1 MADPIPPKGKY
12 RSDQSGEQPQ
22 TLLVIHVMTPGVIQI
37 PGDVSVGEAA
47 RLMHREQV
55 PCLLIKDTDS
65 QMGIV
70 THSDIV
76 FKVVAQGLNPDDI
89 DARRVMSR
97 PVQTIEFDQPLEEVS
112 QALYSSEIPFLIVT
126 KQHHPVGILTP
137 QDLLGT
143 AKFCPAQ
150 IPATIRVYSQK
161 PDGVA
166 HEALLTQLSHRGAFV
181 ECRAA
186 MQPGSRV
193 TLEFALPS
201 STKPLA
207 IESTVLDYAP
217 PPSDTTG
224 LTASPLGGI
233 PLQFTDISLSKQLQ
247 ISTWVTQL
255 KNKRTGHS

>member
-1 MADPIPPKGKY
+1 
-12 RSDQSGEQPQ
+12 
-22 TLLVIHVMTPGVIQI
+22 MTPGVIQI

-65 QMGIV
+65 KMGIV

-97 PVQTIEFDQPLEEVS
+97 PVQTIEFDQPLEDVT

-126 KQHHPVGILTP
+126 KKNHPVGILTP

-143 AKFCPAQ
+143 TKFCPAH
-150 IPATIRVYSQK
+150 IPATIRVYSEK
-161 PDGVA
+161 PDGIA
-166 HEALLTQLSHRGAFV
+166 HEAVLTQLSHRGAFV

-186 MQPGSRV
+186 MHPGSRV
-193 TLEFALPS
+193 TLEFALPG

-207 IESTVLDYAP
+207 VESTVLDYATDQTGAPTVSAP
-217 PPSDTTG
+217 P
-224 LTASPLGGI
+224 AGGI

-255 KNKRTGHS
+255 KNKRSGHS